1 MCSHSLLE
9 TSGAYHTTHTIQVK
23 QSCSF
28 FTFLDSCTEV
38 TAKQITTHSVS
49 DLRNDGFEWSVCIS
63 LFSSCLFKHICFSVL
78 YKKMPALFLVSNCS
92 IFK

>member
-63 LFSSCLFKHICFSVL
+63 LFSSCLFKHIFFFCSL
-78 YKKMPALFLVSNCS
+78 QKNACLVSG
-92 IFK
+92 IKLQYI